1 MQYDFWIDYK
11 GWMAKSDQ
19 KSKIRKSKSNNPAL
33 SSNCKQESKGG

>member
-19 KSKIRKSKSNNPAL
+19 KSKIRKSKSNISAL
-33 SSNCKQESKGG
+33 SSNCEQESKGG